1 MSVKPALHAFC
12 VAVLV
17 LGLAG
22 SLSSACFAAE
32 PQPPSKL
39 PPLKS
44 LAHPNQ
50 SLRKARQELLSSLY
64 DQLQKADSDESAD
77 LIVSAIEKIWAQSGS
92 DTADL
97 LMQRAGIALKSE
109 KYDLATQ
116 ILTALTEAEPRF
128 VEGWNQ
134 LATIY
139 FLQEDYTNAM
149 RELRHVLALDP
160 RHFKAIEGMGII
172 LRETGHK
179 KAALEVTRRAL
190 AINPHLKSAKQ
201 AIEELSREVDGQGI

>member
-1 MSVKPALHAFC
+1 
-12 VAVLV
+12 
-17 LGLAG
+17 
-22 SLSSACFAAE
+22 
-32 PQPPSKL
+32 
-39 PPLKS
+39 
-44 LAHPNQ
+44 
-50 SLRKARQELLSSLY
+50 
-64 DQLQKADSDESAD
+64 
-77 LIVSAIEKIWAQSGS
+77 
-92 DTADL
+92 
-97 LMQRAGIALKSE
+97 MQRAGIALKSQ